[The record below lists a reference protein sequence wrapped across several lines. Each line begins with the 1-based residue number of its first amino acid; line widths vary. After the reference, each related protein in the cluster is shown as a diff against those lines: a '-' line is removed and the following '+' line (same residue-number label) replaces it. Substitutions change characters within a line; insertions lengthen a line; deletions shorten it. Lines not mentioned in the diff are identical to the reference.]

1 MLRVRQA
8 AQQNRW
14 RSDAACSACQ
24 SLRIRLRRHG
34 VSVTGEETVILAASF
49 VQA

>member
-8 AQQNRW
+8 ARQNRW

-24 SLRIRLRRHG
+24 PLRIRLRRHG
-34 VSVTGEETVILAASF
+34 ASVTGEETVVLAASF
-49 VQA
+49 MSV